1 MDKRTVRLE
10 RFARSQKALMSTLG
24 IASIQLAGR
33 KDGNIDLIDAEFR
46 SIAKR
51 FPWIDMIVCG
61 ELAVHG
67 PSPENAEPAG
77 GSTEQRFRKIARETG
92 KWLIPGSQF
101 EARGDKIFNTSLVI
115 DPQGEIVARYDKMFP
130 FLPYEKG
137 ITSGV
142 DPVVFDVPGAG
153 RIGIAICYDMW
164 FPEAMRTL
172 AGMGAEAIILP
183 TMTNTIDRDVEI
195 AIARANAA
203 VNQCYFIDVN
213 VAGEQGNG
221 RSVFYGPGGEL
232 LHECG
237 TEREVSAFE
246 IDFEQVRRARER
258 GWHGLGQVLK
268 SFRDAPARFPLH
280 ESSEARQR
288 AMSGLGELRMPD
300 RQTASQSDQADENSG
315 K

>member
-1 MDKRTVRLE
+1 
-10 RFARSQKALMSTLG
+10 MSTLG
-24 IASIQLAGR
+24 IASIQLAGGT
-33 KDGNIDLIDAEFR
+33 DNNIDLLDTEFR

-51 FPWIDMIVCG
+51 FPWVDMMVCG

-67 PSPENAEPAG
+67 ASPKNAEPAG
-77 GSTEQRFRKIARETG
+77 GPTEQRFRKIARETG

-130 FLPYEKG
+130 FLPYEKD
-137 ITSGV
+137 IASGV
-142 DPVVFDVPGAG
+142 EPVVFDVPGAG

-183 TMTNTIDRDVEI
+183 TMTNTIDRDVELS
-195 AIARANAA
+195 IARANAA

-280 ESSEARQR
+280 ESREARQQ
-288 AMSGLGELRMPD
+288 AMGGLGELRLPES
-300 RQTASQSDQADENSG
+300 QNASLSKSVDETSG
-315 K
+315 N

>member
-1 MDKRTVRLE
+1 
-10 RFARSQKALMSTLG
+10 MSTLG
-24 IASIQLAGR
+24 IASIQLAGG
-33 KDGNIDLIDAEFR
+33 KDNNIDLLDTEFR

-51 FPWIDMIVCG
+51 FPWVDMIVCG

-67 PSPENAEPAG
+67 ASPKNAEPAG
-77 GSTEQRFRKIARETG
+77 GPTEQRFRKIARETG

-130 FLPYEKG
+130 FLPYEKD
-137 ITSGV
+137 IASGV

-172 AGMGAEAIILP
+172 AGMGAEVIILP

-195 AIARANAA
+195 SIARANAA

-268 SFRDAPARFPLH
+268 SFRDAPVRFPLH
-280 ESSEARQR
+280 ESREARQQ
-288 AMSGLGELRMPD
+288 AMGGLGELRLPES
-300 RQTASQSDQADENSG
+300 QNASRSNSVDEASEN
-315 K
+315 